1 MILTSYMV
9 QLYSEHPDA
18 GSKLKDEIN
27 GAVWFEFKDGD
38 QFHYAACLFAK
49 KKIGQYHNAN
59 VWLWNNQYD
68 KISLMPSIL
77 FPDYK
82 FHCYVT
88 EGRIVLLTD
97 SQVVNQ
103 AARKDYNEFFN
114 IQEE

>member
-1 MILTSYMV
+1 MIFTSYMV
-9 QLYSEHPDA
+9 QLYSKNPDV
-18 GSKLKDEIN
+18 SDKLQDGID
-27 GAVWFEFKDGD
+27 GAIWFEFKDGD

-88 EGRIVLLTD
+88 DGKIVLLAD

-103 AARKDYNEFFN
+103 AVRKDYNTFFS
-114 IQEE
+114 IEQ